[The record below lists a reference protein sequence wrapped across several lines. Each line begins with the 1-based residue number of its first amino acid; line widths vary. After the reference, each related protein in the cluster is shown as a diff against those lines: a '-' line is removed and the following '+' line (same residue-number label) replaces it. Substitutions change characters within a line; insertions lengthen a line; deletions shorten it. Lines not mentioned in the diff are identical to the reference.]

1 MFPSPLRAP
10 LTRTLRPAMLTTAR
24 TSALVAA
31 LAIAAC
37 SPAGSGSGGDTQPFA
52 ASAPSVYIVNIADGD
67 TVSSPVR
74 VVFGLS
80 GRGIAPAGVDAPN
93 TGHHHL
99 IIDTTLEG
107 EALEYA
113 IPNDEYHRHFGG
125 GQTETVIELTP
136 GEHTLQLILGDH
148 GHVPFDPL
156 IASTR
161 ITITVR

>member
-10 LTRTLRPAMLTTAR
+10 LTHMLRPAMLA
-24 TSALVAA
+24 SAA
-31 LAIAAC
+31 LAITAC
-37 SPAGSGSGGDTQPFA
+37 SPAGSGAGGDTQPFA
-52 ASAPSVYIVNIADGD
+52 SSDPSVYIVNIADGD

-80 GRGIAPAGVDAPN
+80 GRGVAPAGVDAPN

-99 IIDTTLEG
+99 IIDTALEG